1 MTNTDY
7 SYDMNNRMNEYYEH
21 KRAEAAARRKL
32 YEDARASVRKLYN
45 LEHREEQNLRRRE
58 RYWRERAVGFFF
70 DNHMEWRRCRALEI
84 TYKAAADRF
93 KFARLE
99 SEDES
104 LTQEY
109 IFTDGRNEEGI
120 FNAAAQ

>member
-58 RYWRERAVGFFF
+58 CFWRERALVFFF
-70 DNHMEWRRCRALEI
+70 DDHLEWRRCRALEI
-84 TYKAAADRF
+84 SYKAAADRL
-93 KFARLE
+93 KLARQD

-104 LTQEY
+104 LSQEY
-109 IFTDGRNEEGI
+109 ISTDGRNEEGI
-120 FNAAAQ
+120 INAATQ